1 MTGHATP
8 LAKLLRRIAGL
19 VPTREALERNR
30 WLRPFARSV
39 LRPDLWRF
47 HRRSVP
53 RGIALGF
60 FLGVLVPFA
69 HSFFAALLAVVFRA
83 NVPVAVGATWI
94 SNPFTW
100 LVMWPL
106 AYRLGKFL
114 LGLDAMLGLH
124 PLASAAPELVGRA
137 AGGWASPWRASVGNG
152 HHGGLR
158 FARRGGAGLYNWLCR
173 LQPVVAAERGAA
185 AAGAFGQRA
194 GPAACGCEGPGVM
207 AGAALVRA
215 GARAGA

>member
-1 MTGHATP
+1 MNSRHGHMPAW
-8 LAKLLRRIAGL
+8 LRRITAL
-19 VPTREALERNR
+19 VPTREALEGNR
-30 WLRPFARSV
+30 WLRPFARGV

-53 RGIALGF
+53 RAIALGF

-83 NVPVAVGATWI
+83 NVPVAVAATWI

-114 LGLDAMLGLH
+114 LGLDRMLGLH
-124 PLASAAPELVGRA
+124 PLGPAVPEMVGRA
-137 AGGWASPWRASVGNG
+137 AGRG
-152 HHGGLR
+152 HHA
-158 FARRGGAGLYNWLCR
+158 FAAHLSEMGMT
-173 LQPVVAAERGAA
+173 
-185 AAGAFGQRA
+185 
-194 GPAACGCEGPGVM
+194 AACGLLAEAVIVATLGY
-207 AGAALVRA
+207 LVSSLGWRLWI
-215 GARAGA
+215 GRRRRGRLARALLARVARTATA

>member
-1 MTGHATP
+1 MNAHHAQTP
-8 LAKLLRRIAGL
+8 AWLRRIAAL
-19 VPTREALERNR
+19 VPTREALEGNR
-30 WLRPFARSV
+30 WLRPFARGV

-53 RGIALGF
+53 RAIALGF

-83 NVPVAVGATWI
+83 NVPVAVTATWI

-114 LGLDAMLGLH
+114 LGLDRMLGFH
-124 PLASAAPELVGRA
+124 PMMTAAPEMVGRL
-137 AGGWASPWRASVGNG
+137 GEGG
-152 HHGGLR
+152 HHHR
-158 FARRGGAGLYNWLCR
+158 AFAANLSEMGMT
-173 LQPVVAAERGAA
+173 
-185 AAGAFGQRA
+185 
-194 GPAACGCEGPGVM
+194 AACGLLAEAVLVSTFGYVVSTLVWRLWVARRRRGRLARSLLARLSR
-207 AGAALVRA
+207 AGAA
-215 GARAGA
+215 